1 MILDEIVEYKNGEL
15 KKSKEQ
21 LPFSELEKRLDGLT
35 LPLDFYSL
43 ATNESSIKVI
53 SEIKKASPSKG
64 IICENF
70 DPVRIA
76 RSYEDNGASAIS
88 ILTDE
93 KFFQG
98 SLKYL
103 SEIRKEVNIPL
114 LRKDFTIDPYQIFE
128 SRLYGADIVL
138 LIVAILDKS
147 RIKEYLGIVDSL
159 DMNAIV
165 EVHNREEL
173 ETALDTG
180 CRIIGI
186 NNRNLKTFD
195 VDLSTTV
202 ELIKYIPEDVLVIS
216 ESGISNPDDIK
227 MLRNLGVNTFL
238 IGESF
243 MKSSD
248 PGIKLREYLDQIE
261 LYT

>member
-1 MILDEIVEYKNGEL
+1 MILDDIVEYKNGEL

-21 LPFSELEKRLDGLT
+21 LPLSELEKKLDGLT
-35 LPLDFYSL
+35 LPLDFYNL
-43 ATNESSIKVI
+43 ATSDSSIKVI

-76 RSYEDNGASAIS
+76 RSYKDNGASAIS

-98 SLKYL
+98 SLNYL

-114 LRKDFTIDPYQIFE
+114 LRKDFTIDPYHIFE
-128 SRLYGADIVL
+128 ARLYGADIVL
-138 LIVAILDKS
+138 LIAAILDKD

-159 DMNAIV
+159 NMNAIV
-165 EVHNREEL
+165 EVHNRDEL
-173 ETALDTG
+173 EIALDTG

-186 NNRNLKTFD
+186 NNRNLTTFD

-216 ESGISNPDDIK
+216 ESGISNPDDIR
-227 MLRNLGVNTFL
+227 MLRNSGVNTFL

-248 PGIKLREYLDQIE
+248 PGIKLREYIDQIE
-261 LYT
+261 LYS